1 LTTGTTSSSAT
12 GTTVP
17 PASGKVVVETGTD
30 VPRTVP
36 EESATAMG
44 EDQGLE
50 SAEKKDV
57 DSGYLPFYPSTAI
70 AGIEVHQ
77 EVQYQQVM
85 GSYPTK

>member
-1 LTTGTTSSSAT
+1 
-12 GTTVP
+12 
-17 PASGKVVVETGTD
+17 
-30 VPRTVP
+30 
-36 EESATAMG
+36 MG